1 MPPNW
6 LIPNLW
12 IINYIW
18 VSTLDLNPLLSLA
31 MSLNPPKRLLSP
43 HNPATLLWST
53 SFSLTQV
60 KFESWG
66 VFSLI
71 LLSLLIEGLE
81 KKLLCKSQTN
91 LPKSAYTFASQPF
104 FNSHWPNLHL
114 EYFPSMGFFQMINPK
129 EGCSSLP
136 QDQKNVWFQIMNL
149 SPLVTSIETC
159 QSCTDARTWFLVL
172 AVHQTP

>member
-31 MSLNPPKRLLSP
+31 MSLNPAKRLLSP

-53 SFSLTQV
+53 SFTLTQV

-71 LLSLLIEGLE
+71 LLSLLMVPVMANALRAL
-81 KKLLCKSQTN
+81 KKNCCANPKQTYLNQHTLCLQALFQQSLAKSSPWIFSWASSKRSTQKKDALLCLK
-91 LPKSAYTFASQPF
+91 
-104 FNSHWPNLHL
+104 
-114 EYFPSMGFFQMINPK
+114 
-129 EGCSSLP
+129 
-136 QDQKNVWFQIMNL
+136 DQKNVWFQRMNL

-159 QSCTDARTWFLVL
+159 
-172 AVHQTP
+172 